1 MLLPNERMT
10 IKERKH
16 DYLYDPLYSLSSA
29 ADHERVA
36 TKDHLD
42 VSKMQKLFSF
52 QNLFS
57 EVPIYRPYIWRLNPS
72 DPVPMFMSRYFH
84 PVDVCKKL
92 IQMSQLKKN
101 KDLMIGHVFEGMDR
115 SKYFTHHTLSLCP
128 YPSGNP
134 KIMDITL
141 DSLVGNQNIT
151 QIDLRPKRP
160 VYISRYVQTMY
171 RDSEAQ
177 TDPYSPLYVVNTREN
192 LETLKLT
199 SLSYGY
205 GLPVGLFDVERIER
219 ARRRREIE
227 ANLPPYKDI
236 ANNLVQIAKRRKIL
250 EGLENREWY
259 FREREVE
266 AMQEVRLNVIVQLLR
281 RREQRKQEVI
291 SRRLDQK
298 WSESCAQNETKCRA
312 IKYRYIGELRKLL
325 KLRLAAKEY
334 KFKRD
339 MIMDYAKPSSQV
351 FAPLTRLGVFPDRS
365 SERYVVKNIYSSR
378 YEGLL
383 TLEARLPRFAFQPR
397 IRLQQP
403 KLHTK
408 DGFLKRKYRHQKELA
423 ELHDYLQK
431 PSVSE
436 RNTALRKPRF
446 LQKIE
451 KPMPRPITSDYI
463 TIKSEES
470 ERQEVA
476 VIMLQQL
483 IRGRAIQT
491 QMYEGKRKRSELI
504 AESRSTHALL
514 EDEQAQKK
522 REKLTILT
530 KQEDFSHLLHQE
542 HLVEDIL
549 GQFEC
554 DSLANMLDFLSKEL
568 DRLIE
573 ERRIHAL
580 VLIAER
586 QRRIREA
593 EECGTRQKEERR
605 RREQDEI
612 FKQLVKVHEDTVDSY
627 LINIAGL
634 AVNSAA
640 DYLAKEEISTLAQ
653 KIEQANLYELN
664 RGELETNELAAE
676 LIHNF
681 LIPFVSCMI
690 LTVLKKNVCLSLN
703 DSFFLLAGIKWKIT
717 KTRKHWQWF
726 SFFRPVNITQS
737 LPPLT

>member
-1 MLLPNERMT
+1 
-10 IKERKH
+10 
-16 DYLYDPLYSLSSA
+16 
-29 ADHERVA
+29 
-36 TKDHLD
+36 
-42 VSKMQKLFSF
+42 
-52 QNLFS
+52 
-57 EVPIYRPYIWRLNPS
+57 
-72 DPVPMFMSRYFH
+72 
-84 PVDVCKKL
+84 
-92 IQMSQLKKN
+92 
-101 KDLMIGHVFEGMDR
+101 MIGHVFEGMDR

-141 DSLVGNQNIT
+141 DSLVGNENIT

-177 TDPYSPLYVVNTREN
+177 TDPYSPLYVVNTGEN

-219 ARRRREIE
+219 ARQRREIE

-250 EGLENREWY
+250 EGLENLEWY

-436 RNTALRKPRF
+436 RHTALRKPRF

-522 REKLTILT
+522 REKLTILA
-530 KQEDFSHLLHQE
+530 KQEDFSHLLH
-542 HLVEDIL
+542 
-549 GQFEC
+549 
-554 DSLANMLDFLSKEL
+554 
-568 DRLIE
+568 
-573 ERRIHAL
+573 
-580 VLIAER
+580 
-586 QRRIREA
+586 
-593 EECGTRQKEERR
+593 
-605 RREQDEI
+605 
-612 FKQLVKVHEDTVDSY
+612 QLVKVHEDTVDSY

-681 LIPFVSCMI
+681 LIPFVNKSSHELHEERRKRKYLNGAHREI
-690 LTVLKKNVCLSLN
+690 WGPSHDASGNVSDSTGLQLKHHDTTTSTPNV
-703 DSFFLLAGIKWKIT
+703 W
-717 KTRKHWQWF
+717 W
-726 SFFRPVNITQS
+726 
-737 LPPLT
+737 

>member
-1 MLLPNERMT
+1 MLLPSERMT
-10 IKERKH
+10 TKERKH

-57 EVPIYRPYIWRLNPS
+57 EVPIYRPYIWRLNSS
-72 DPVPMFMSRYFH
+72 DPVPMFVSRYFH

-134 KIMDITL
+134 KSMDITL

-151 QIDLRPKRP
+151 QIDLKPKRP

-177 TDPYSPLYVVNTREN
+177 TDPYSPLCVVNTGEN
-192 LETLKLT
+192 LEALKLT

-219 ARRRREIE
+219 ARQRREIE

-236 ANNLVQIAKRRKIL
+236 ANNLVQIAKRRKTL

-298 WSESCAQNETKCRA
+298 RSESCAQNETKCRA

-383 TLEARLPRFAFQPR
+383 TLEASLPRFAFQPR

-423 ELHDYLQK
+423 ELHD
-431 PSVSE
+431 
-436 RNTALRKPRF
+436 
-446 LQKIE
+446 
-451 KPMPRPITSDYI
+451 
-463 TIKSEES
+463 EEF

-491 QMYEGKRKRSELI
+491 QMYEGRRKRSELI

-530 KQEDFSHLLHQE
+530 KQEDFSHLLHQVN
-542 HLVEDIL
+542 HLI
-549 GQFEC
+549 
-554 DSLANMLDFLSKEL
+554 
-568 DRLIE
+568 
-573 ERRIHAL
+573 
-580 VLIAER
+580 
-586 QRRIREA
+586 
-593 EECGTRQKEERR
+593 
-605 RREQDEI
+605 
-612 FKQLVKVHEDTVDSY
+612 
-627 LINIAGL
+627 
-634 AVNSAA
+634 
-640 DYLAKEEISTLAQ
+640 
-653 KIEQANLYELN
+653 
-664 RGELETNELAAE
+664 
-676 LIHNF
+676 
-681 LIPFVSCMI
+681 
-690 LTVLKKNVCLSLN
+690 
-703 DSFFLLAGIKWKIT
+703 
-717 KTRKHWQWF
+717 
-726 SFFRPVNITQS
+726 
-737 LPPLT
+737 

>member
-1 MLLPNERMT
+1 MLLPNERVT

-42 VSKMQKLFSF
+42 VSKMRKLFSF

-57 EVPIYRPYIWRLNPS
+57 EVPIYRPYIWHLNQS
-72 DPVPMFMSRYFH
+72 DPVPMLASRYFH

-92 IQMSQLKKN
+92 IQISQLKKN
-101 KDLMIGHVFEGMDR
+101 KDPMIGHVFEGMDR
-115 SKYFTHHTLSLCP
+115 SKYFTYHTLSLCP

-134 KIMDITL
+134 KSMNITL
-141 DSLVGNQNIT
+141 DSLAGNQNIT
-151 QIDLRPKRP
+151 QIDLRPKPP
-160 VYISRYVQTMY
+160 VYVSRYVQTMY

-177 TDPYSPLYVVNTREN
+177 TDPYSPLYVVNTGEN
-192 LETLKLT
+192 PETLKLT

-219 ARRRREIE
+219 ARQRREIE

-236 ANNLVQIAKRRKIL
+236 ANNLVQIAKRCKIL

-281 RREQRKQEVI
+281 RREQRKQGVI

-312 IKYRYIGELRKLL
+312 IRHRYIGELRKLL

-383 TLEARLPRFAFQPR
+383 TLETSLPRFAFQPR
-397 IRLQQP
+397 IRLQLP

-408 DGFLKRKYRHQKELA
+408 DGFLKREYRHQKELA
-423 ELHDYLQK
+423 ELHD
-431 PSVSE
+431 
-436 RNTALRKPRF
+436 
-446 LQKIE
+446 
-451 KPMPRPITSDYI
+451 
-463 TIKSEES
+463 EES

-504 AESRSTHALL
+504 VESRSTHALL

-542 HLVEDIL
+542 RLVEDIL

-681 LIPFVSCMI
+681 LIPFVNKSSHELHEERRKRKYLNGAHREI
-690 LTVLKKNVCLSLN
+690 WGPSRDAAGNVSDSTGLQLKHHDTTTSTPNV
-703 DSFFLLAGIKWKIT
+703 W
-717 KTRKHWQWF
+717 W
-726 SFFRPVNITQS
+726 
-737 LPPLT
+737 

>member
-72 DPVPMFMSRYFH
+72 DPVPMSMSRYFH

-141 DSLVGNQNIT
+141 DSLVGNENIT

-177 TDPYSPLYVVNTREN
+177 TDPYSPLYVVNTGEN

-219 ARRRREIE
+219 ARQRREIE

-250 EGLENREWY
+250 EGLENLEWY

-423 ELHDYLQK
+423 ELHD
-431 PSVSE
+431 
-436 RNTALRKPRF
+436 
-446 LQKIE
+446 
-451 KPMPRPITSDYI
+451 
-463 TIKSEES
+463 EES

-522 REKLTILT
+522 REKLTILA

-542 HLVEDIL
+542 RLVENIL

-681 LIPFVSCMI
+681 LIPFVNKSSHELHEERRKRKYLNGAHREI
-690 LTVLKKNVCLSLN
+690 WGPSHDASGNVSDSTGLQLKHHDTTTSTPNV
-703 DSFFLLAGIKWKIT
+703 W
-717 KTRKHWQWF
+717 W
-726 SFFRPVNITQS
+726 
-737 LPPLT
+737 

>member
-177 TDPYSPLYVVNTREN
+177 TDPYSPLYVVNTGEN

-219 ARRRREIE
+219 ARQRREIE
-227 ANLPPYKDI
+227 ENLPPYKDI

-423 ELHDYLQK
+423 ELHD
-431 PSVSE
+431 
-436 RNTALRKPRF
+436 
-446 LQKIE
+446 
-451 KPMPRPITSDYI
+451 
-463 TIKSEES
+463 EES

-530 KQEDFSHLLHQE
+530 KQEDLGYLLHQE
-542 HLVEDIL
+542 RLVEDIL

-681 LIPFVSCMI
+681 LIPFVNKSSHELHEERRKRKYLNGAHREI
-690 LTVLKKNVCLSLN
+690 WGPSHDASGNVSDSTGLQLKHHDTTTSTPNV
-703 DSFFLLAGIKWKIT
+703 W
-717 KTRKHWQWF
+717 W
-726 SFFRPVNITQS
+726 
-737 LPPLT
+737 

>member
-92 IQMSQLKKN
+92 IQMSKLKKN

-177 TDPYSPLYVVNTREN
+177 TDPYSPLYVVNTGKN

-219 ARRRREIE
+219 ARQRREIE

-325 KLRLAAKEY
+325 KLRLAAKEN

-423 ELHDYLQK
+423 ELHD
-431 PSVSE
+431 
-436 RNTALRKPRF
+436 
-446 LQKIE
+446 
-451 KPMPRPITSDYI
+451 
-463 TIKSEES
+463 EES

-542 HLVEDIL
+542 RLVEDIL

-627 LINIAGL
+627 LINIAGV

-681 LIPFVSCMI
+681 LIPFVNKSSHELHEERRKRKYLNGAHREI
-690 LTVLKKNVCLSLN
+690 WGPSHDASGNVSDSTGLQLKHHDTTTSTPNV
-703 DSFFLLAGIKWKIT
+703 W
-717 KTRKHWQWF
+717 W
-726 SFFRPVNITQS
+726 
-737 LPPLT
+737 

>member
-1 MLLPNERMT
+1 MLLRNERMT

-36 TKDHLD
+36 TKYNSDI
-42 VSKMQKLFSF
+42 SKMQKLFSF

-57 EVPIYRPYIWRLNPS
+57 ELPIYRPYVWRLNPN
-72 DPVPMFMSRYFH
+72 DRVPMFASRSFH

-92 IQMSQLKKN
+92 IQIQLR
-101 KDLMIGHVFEGMDR
+101 KDKDPMIGHVFEGMDR

-128 YPSGNP
+128 YPSEDP
-134 KIMDITL
+134 KSIDITL
-141 DSLVGNQNIT
+141 DSSVENRNIA
-151 QIDLRPKRP
+151 QINLRPKPP
-160 VYISRYVQTMY
+160 VYVSRYVQTMY

-177 TDPYSPLYVVNTREN
+177 TDPYSPSYVVNTGEN

-199 SLSYGY
+199 SLSYRY

-227 ANLPPYKDI
+227 ANLPAYKDI
-236 ANNLVQIAKRRKIL
+236 ANNLVQIVKRRKIL
-250 EGLENREWY
+250 EGLESREWY

-291 SRRLDQK
+291 SRRLHQK
-298 WSESCAQNETKCRA
+298 WSEICAQSETKCRA
-312 IKYRYIGELRKLL
+312 IKYRYIEELRKLL
-325 KLRLAAKEY
+325 KLRLAAKESR
-334 KFKRD
+334 FKRD
-339 MIMDYAKPSSQV
+339 MIIDYAKPSSQV

-378 YEGLL
+378 YEDLL
-383 TLEARLPRFAFQPR
+383 TVEASLPRFVFQPR
-397 IRLQQP
+397 IRLQP
-403 KLHTK
+403 IIHTK

-431 PSVSE
+431 ASVSE
-436 RNTALRKPRF
+436 ANTALRKPRF

-451 KPMPRPITSDYI
+451 KPMPRPITPDYI

-470 ERQEVA
+470 ERHEVA

-491 QMYEGKRKRSELI
+491 QMYEGKEKRSELI

-542 HLVEDIL
+542 HLIGDIL

-568 DRLIE
+568 DRLLE

-580 VLIAER
+580 VLLAER

-593 EECGTRQKEERR
+593 EESGTRQKAERR

-653 KIEQANLYELN
+653 KTEQASLYDLN
-664 RGELETNELAAE
+664 RCELETNELAAE
-676 LIHNF
+676 LIHSF
-681 LIPFVSCMI
+681 LIPYVNKSSHELHKERRKRKYLDGAHREIWGPSHDVSGNASDSSG
-690 LTVLKKNVCLSLN
+690 LQLKHHDTTTSTPNV
-703 DSFFLLAGIKWKIT
+703 W
-717 KTRKHWQWF
+717 W
-726 SFFRPVNITQS
+726 
-737 LPPLT
+737 

>member
-1 MLLPNERMT
+1 
-10 IKERKH
+10 
-16 DYLYDPLYSLSSA
+16 
-29 ADHERVA
+29 
-36 TKDHLD
+36 
-42 VSKMQKLFSF
+42 
-52 QNLFS
+52 
-57 EVPIYRPYIWRLNPS
+57 
-72 DPVPMFMSRYFH
+72 
-84 PVDVCKKL
+84 
-92 IQMSQLKKN
+92 
-101 KDLMIGHVFEGMDR
+101 
-115 SKYFTHHTLSLCP
+115 
-128 YPSGNP
+128 
-134 KIMDITL
+134 
-141 DSLVGNQNIT
+141 
-151 QIDLRPKRP
+151 
-160 VYISRYVQTMY
+160 
-171 RDSEAQ
+171 
-177 TDPYSPLYVVNTREN
+177 
-192 LETLKLT
+192 
-199 SLSYGY
+199 
-205 GLPVGLFDVERIER
+205 
-219 ARRRREIE
+219 
-227 ANLPPYKDI
+227 
-236 ANNLVQIAKRRKIL
+236 
-250 EGLENREWY
+250 
-259 FREREVE
+259 
-266 AMQEVRLNVIVQLLR
+266 MQEVRLNVIVQLLR

-436 RNTALRKPRF
+436 RHTALRKPRF

-522 REKLTILT
+522 REKLTILA
-530 KQEDFSHLLHQE
+530 KQEDFSHLLH
-542 HLVEDIL
+542 
-549 GQFEC
+549 
-554 DSLANMLDFLSKEL
+554 
-568 DRLIE
+568 
-573 ERRIHAL
+573 
-580 VLIAER
+580 
-586 QRRIREA
+586 
-593 EECGTRQKEERR
+593 
-605 RREQDEI
+605 
-612 FKQLVKVHEDTVDSY
+612 QLVKVHEDTVDSY

-681 LIPFVSCMI
+681 LIPFVNKSSHELHEERRKRKYLNGAHREI
-690 LTVLKKNVCLSLN
+690 WGPSHDASGNVSDSTGLQLKHHDTTTSTPNV
-703 DSFFLLAGIKWKIT
+703 W
-717 KTRKHWQWF
+717 W
-726 SFFRPVNITQS
+726 
-737 LPPLT
+737 

>member
-36 TKDHLD
+36 TKHHLD

-177 TDPYSPLYVVNTREN
+177 TDPYSPLYVVNTGEN

-219 ARRRREIE
+219 ARQRREIE
-227 ANLPPYKDI
+227 ENLPPYKDI

-281 RREQRKQEVI
+281 RREQRKQEAI

-423 ELHDYLQK
+423 ELHD
-431 PSVSE
+431 
-436 RNTALRKPRF
+436 
-446 LQKIE
+446 
-451 KPMPRPITSDYI
+451 
-463 TIKSEES
+463 EES

-530 KQEDFSHLLHQE
+530 KQEDLGYLLHQE
-542 HLVEDIL
+542 RLVEDIL

-681 LIPFVSCMI
+681 LIPFVNKSSHELHEERRKRKYLNGAHREI
-690 LTVLKKNVCLSLN
+690 WGPSHDASGNVSDSTGLQLKHHDTTTSTPNV
-703 DSFFLLAGIKWKIT
+703 W
-717 KTRKHWQWF
+717 W
-726 SFFRPVNITQS
+726 
-737 LPPLT
+737 

>member
-72 DPVPMFMSRYFH
+72 DPVPMSMSRYFH

-141 DSLVGNQNIT
+141 DSLVGNENIT

-177 TDPYSPLYVVNTREN
+177 TDPYSPLYVVNTGEN

-219 ARRRREIE
+219 ARQRREIE

-250 EGLENREWY
+250 EGLENLEWY

-423 ELHDYLQK
+423 ELHD
-431 PSVSE
+431 
-436 RNTALRKPRF
+436 
-446 LQKIE
+446 
-451 KPMPRPITSDYI
+451 
-463 TIKSEES
+463 EES

-522 REKLTILT
+522 REKLTILA
-530 KQEDFSHLLHQE
+530 KQEDFSHLLHQVNKSS
-542 HLVEDIL
+542 H
-549 GQFEC
+549 
-554 DSLANMLDFLSKEL
+554 EL
-568 DRLIE
+568 HE
-573 ERRIHAL
+573 ERRKRKYLNGAH
-580 VLIAER
+580 
-586 QRRIREA
+586 REIWGPSHDA
-593 EECGTRQKEERR
+593 SGNVSDSTGL
-605 RREQDEI
+605 
-612 FKQLVKVHEDTVDSY
+612 QLKHHDTTT
-627 LINIAGL
+627 
-634 AVNSAA
+634 
-640 DYLAKEEISTLAQ
+640 ST
-653 KIEQANLYELN
+653 
-664 RGELETNELAAE
+664 
-676 LIHNF
+676 
-681 LIPFVSCMI
+681 P
-690 LTVLKKNVCLSLN
+690 NV
-703 DSFFLLAGIKWKIT
+703 W
-717 KTRKHWQWF
+717 W
-726 SFFRPVNITQS
+726 
-737 LPPLT
+737 

>member
-423 ELHDYLQK
+423 ELHD
-431 PSVSE
+431 
-436 RNTALRKPRF
+436 
-446 LQKIE
+446 
-451 KPMPRPITSDYI
+451 
-463 TIKSEES
+463 EES

-681 LIPFVSCMI
+681 LIPFVNKSSHELHEERRKRKYLNGAHREI
-690 LTVLKKNVCLSLN
+690 WGPSHDASRNVSDSTGLQLKHHDTTTSTPNV
-703 DSFFLLAGIKWKIT
+703 W
-717 KTRKHWQWF
+717 W
-726 SFFRPVNITQS
+726 
-737 LPPLT
+737 

>member
-92 IQMSQLKKN
+92 IQMSKLKKN

-177 TDPYSPLYVVNTREN
+177 TDPYSPLYVVNTGKN

-219 ARRRREIE
+219 ARQRREIE

-325 KLRLAAKEY
+325 KLRLAAKEN

-423 ELHDYLQK
+423 ELHD
-431 PSVSE
+431 
-436 RNTALRKPRF
+436 
-446 LQKIE
+446 
-451 KPMPRPITSDYI
+451 
-463 TIKSEES
+463 EES

-530 KQEDFSHLLHQE
+530 KQEDFSHLLHQ
-542 HLVEDIL
+542 
-549 GQFEC
+549 
-554 DSLANMLDFLSKEL
+554 
-568 DRLIE
+568 
-573 ERRIHAL
+573 
-580 VLIAER
+580 
-586 QRRIREA
+586 
-593 EECGTRQKEERR
+593 
-605 RREQDEI
+605 
-612 FKQLVKVHEDTVDSY
+612 
-627 LINIAGL
+627 
-634 AVNSAA
+634 VNHF
-640 DYLAKEEISTLAQ
+640 I
-653 KIEQANLYELN
+653 
-664 RGELETNELAAE
+664 
-676 LIHNF
+676 
-681 LIPFVSCMI
+681 
-690 LTVLKKNVCLSLN
+690 
-703 DSFFLLAGIKWKIT
+703 
-717 KTRKHWQWF
+717 
-726 SFFRPVNITQS
+726 
-737 LPPLT
+737 

>member
-1 MLLPNERMT
+1 
-10 IKERKH
+10 
-16 DYLYDPLYSLSSA
+16 
-29 ADHERVA
+29 
-36 TKDHLD
+36 
-42 VSKMQKLFSF
+42 
-52 QNLFS
+52 
-57 EVPIYRPYIWRLNPS
+57 
-72 DPVPMFMSRYFH
+72 
-84 PVDVCKKL
+84 
-92 IQMSQLKKN
+92 
-101 KDLMIGHVFEGMDR
+101 MIGHVFEGMDR

-177 TDPYSPLYVVNTREN
+177 TDPYSPLYVVNTGEN

-219 ARRRREIE
+219 ARQRREIE
-227 ANLPPYKDI
+227 ENLPPYKDI

-281 RREQRKQEVI
+281 RREQRKQEAI

-423 ELHDYLQK
+423 ELHD
-431 PSVSE
+431 
-436 RNTALRKPRF
+436 
-446 LQKIE
+446 
-451 KPMPRPITSDYI
+451 
-463 TIKSEES
+463 EES

-530 KQEDFSHLLHQE
+530 KQEDLGYLLHQE
-542 HLVEDIL
+542 RLVEDIL

-690 LTVLKKNVCLSLN
+690 LIVLKKNVCLSLN
-703 DSFFLLAGIKWKIT
+703 DSFFCWLASNGK
-717 KTRKHWQWF
+717 
-726 SFFRPVNITQS
+726 S
-737 LPPLT
+737 LKPGSIGSGSHFLDPSTLPSHYPPLT